1 MFDLFRRIRSTP
13 CNRRA
18 AYLASFAAR
27 LREHGISDKG
37 NEPFADA
44 DVCGRT
50 AGLFAVLVNGT
61 ARVSPARRL
70 TDQEFAILWI
80 GFIGADGATQMIGED
95 LEFAALSAFAMM
107 IDQAA
112 LPRLPDLIDEVNA
125 AQHRLIA
132 EVPNEFGEHRG
143 HVSRMGAQTPGEG
156 RAGARPQPSGSCR
169 HSCALSEMSGT
180 GRAPGGGK
188 STRRAGRGALS
199 KICSNDPQFPRGLQQ
214 TNEMVLWKCATFPK
228 GTPNLL
234 VENRDRMPPS
244 GPWTAAGALP
254 VPGDAGLWP
263 SERTPLHFLHQRQS
277 ALPVLDG

>member
-143 HVSRMGAQTPGEG
+143 HVFSNGRTNARRGACRCSPATFRILPTLL
-156 RAGARPQPSGSCR
+156 RAFGNER
-169 HSCALSEMSGT
+169 HWES
-180 GRAPGGGK
+180 PGGGEVHPACR
-188 STRRAGRGALS
+188 SRRALENLLQRSAVSARSPANERDGALEVCNLS
-199 KICSNDPQFPRGLQQ
+199 QRNSQFARREP
-214 TNEMVLWKCATFPK
+214 
-228 GTPNLL
+228 
-234 VENRDRMPPS
+234 
-244 GPWTAAGALP
+244 
-254 VPGDAGLWP
+254 
-263 SERTPLHFLHQRQS
+263 
-277 ALPVLDG
+277 